1 VSGTTSSL
9 RGVSAVNAWVVW
21 ASGAGGTYLVTIDG
35 GEHWRAGAVP
45 GAEKRDFRAVHA
57 VDDHT
62 ALLVSAGEG
71 EESAVY
77 KTTDAG
83 QHWRL
88 VWTNPNAKGF
98 FDAIAFW
105 DARRGV
111 VLSDP
116 VEGIFRLFHFFHSTD
131 AGAHWT
137 AIATPIPSDGPGAGI
152 FSLAFTASRNAIA
165 VGGDYS
171 KPADT
176 TRNIAISADRGRT
189 WRAPRG
195 NPPAG
200 YRSAVAY
207 LKDGKAWV
215 ATGTSGSDISF
226 DGGETWR
233 PFDTGAYN
241 ALAFIDSQ
249 AGWAV
254 SPKGRIARFA
264 LK

>member
-1 VSGTTSSL
+1 VETTGERHYVVIARRERRECAGSL
-9 RGVSAVNAWVVW
+9 GQRRRC
-21 ASGAGGTYLVTIDG
+21 TYLVTIDG
-35 GEHWRAGAVP
+35 GRHWRAGAVP

-57 VDDHT
+57 VDDRT
-62 ALLVSAGEG
+62 ALLVSIGEG
-71 EESAVY
+71 PQSTVY

-116 VEGIFRLFHFFHSTD
+116 VEGIFRLFTTSDQGETWQALDGPAALPQEGAFAASGTCLVPRGRRDLWFASGGPLPAGAHIFHSND

-137 AIATPIPSDGPGAGI
+137 AIATPIPSDGSGAGI
-152 FSLAFTASRNAIA
+152 FSLAFTASGHAIA

-176 TRNIAISADRGRT
+176 TRNIAISAVDQILRLVT
-189 WRAPRG
+189 
-195 NPPAG
+195 
-200 YRSAVAY
+200 
-207 LKDGKAWV
+207 
-215 ATGTSGSDISF
+215 
-226 DGGETWR
+226 
-233 PFDTGAYN
+233 
-241 ALAFIDSQ
+241 
-249 AGWAV
+249 
-254 SPKGRIARFA
+254 
-264 LK
+264 